1 MEKGTGCTGEEPD
14 SSHLGHRLRHPR
26 PGKKVVDFRK
36 LDVWRRSQALAVS
49 VYRATDQ
56 FPRVERFRLTVQ
68 MRRAALS
75 VSSNL
80 AEGCGR
86 RSDPELRRY
95 IRISLGSLS
104 ELECQV
110 RIACELELFGKLE
123 ISPLLHEI
131 QAIRGMLEQL
141 HKSLRAPRL

>member
-1 MEKGTGCTGEEPD
+1 MG
-14 SSHLGHRLRHPR
+14 
-26 PGKKVVDFRK
+26 DFRK

-49 VYRATDQ
+49 VYRTTDQ
-56 FPRVERFRLTVQ
+56 FPRGERFGLTSQ

-104 ELECQV
+104 ELECQA
-110 RIACELELFGKLE
+110 RIAHELGLFGKLG
-123 ISPLLHEI
+123 ISRLLEEI
-131 QAIRGMLEQL
+131 QGIRGMLEQL
-141 HKSLRAPRL
+141 HKSLRAPQL